1 MEWRGKSGFAE
12 APTWS
17 RLQRLDRRRLGRRGL
32 GRRPRVRAGRHPDW
46 RDPAARDRANYVFGG
61 AKHNR
66 LFMVASHSL
75 YAVYTA
81 TQGASPG

>member
-1 MEWRGKSGFAE
+1 MFA
-12 APTWS
+12 
-17 RLQRLDRRRLGRRGL
+17 LDGTLIGVIL
-32 GRRPRVRAGRHPDW
+32 LPEICAS
-46 RDPAARDRANYVFGG
+46 YVFGG